1 MFEMVCGAV
10 KKTIEERPLDK
21 ALLHSDKPTTAAALP
36 VAIGTSSLAANDTT
50 APEYVPTPVGN
61 ELVPPTAAAAVGSA
75 NEIPAVAEPS
85 LDPLSPYVGFTWFP
99 DLLRELHSSTSSGV
113 IFNSHWMMVTDC
125 GGQPPFLDAA
135 ALFLRNSCLQIFP
148 LKLNEPLSKI
158 AKFSYFF
165 CGTSANCDQF
175 DLLLTN
181 QQIMETLAKS
191 TASIQPPYTPSA
203 TECPKGAKFTIV
215 GTFEDEAHHCS
226 ETVAE
231 KESILKQVLEPYEAF
246 RVQLGS
252 KVILPI
258 NAVAMDTETKKERT
272 ESAKKL
278 RRLLKKANVTMKVD
292 VKLRWFGFLLSML
305 TIAEKDGKAILTLSE
320 CYRLGDSLEMDKSE
334 TKKAI
339 QFFHDISL
347 IMHFD
352 TPKLRD
358 SVIIDTKPVL
368 NKLSRLITLSFLD
381 EDFLAEHYDDIV
393 LPDGAKELQHHGR
406 FTRST
411 LESCVEFSESIP
423 LQFFVDILEH
433 VKIVAAIDQTS
444 EYFMP
449 CALPYATEMPH
460 SSHPWVIRL
469 RVRRGVDEES
479 DVPIPVGYLPAIL
492 VFLLTMFSGQE
503 LTDLSFSLIQKSQ
516 RQYRNLFKLRFT
528 SLEEWSVWWSATF
541 NRYTILAVT
550 NFSEECNLQ
559 SSEITFWSRYV

>member
-1 MFEMVCGAV
+1 MSTTSDSITKASLGVTVTMNITNIGTQGYPGMGKTSILDLAMGKEPAPQRNSTGCIDPPSHYMLINSEGGAQVEWENVTTDKMFEMVCGAV

-21 ALLHSDKPTTAAALP
+21 VRSDKPTAAALP
-36 VAIGTSSLAANDTT
+36 VA
-50 APEYVPTPVGN
+50 TPVGN

-85 LDPLSPYVGFTWFP
+85 LDQLSPYIGFTWFP
-99 DLLRELHSSTSSGV
+99 DLLRKLHSSTSSGV

-125 GGQPPFLDAA
+125 GGQPPFLDAS

-148 LKLNEPLSKI
+148 LKLNERLSDI

-231 KESILKQVLEPYEAF
+231 KESILKQVLEPYKAF

-278 RRLLKKANVTMKVD
+278 RRLMKKANVTMKVD

-320 CYRLGDSLEMDKSE
+320 CYRLGYSLGMDKSE

-339 QFFHDISL
+339 QFFHDI
-347 IMHFD
+347 
-352 TPKLRD
+352 T
-358 SVIIDTKPVL
+358 TVL
-368 NKLSRLITLSFLD
+368 ENKDKTTH
-381 EDFLAEHYDDIV
+381 LARADAE
-393 LPDGAKELQHHGR
+393 
-406 FTRST
+406 
-411 LESCVEFSESIP
+411 
-423 LQFFVDILEH
+423 
-433 VKIVAAIDQTS
+433 
-444 EYFMP
+444 
-449 CALPYATEMPH
+449 
-460 SSHPWVIRL
+460 
-469 RVRRGVDEES
+469 
-479 DVPIPVGYLPAIL
+479 VPIQT
-492 VFLLTMFSGQE
+492 LL
-503 LTDLSFSLIQKSQ
+503 LSPRTPQYVSQGCRHRCGGPCSYHRSIGKSPP
-516 RQYRNLFKLRFT
+516 L
-528 SLEEWSVWWSATF
+528 
-541 NRYTILAVT
+541 
-550 NFSEECNLQ
+550 
-559 SSEITFWSRYV
+559 

>member
-1 MFEMVCGAV
+1 M
-10 KKTIEERPLDK
+10 
-21 ALLHSDKPTTAAALP
+21 
-36 VAIGTSSLAANDTT
+36 
-50 APEYVPTPVGN
+50 
-61 ELVPPTAAAAVGSA
+61 
-75 NEIPAVAEPS
+75 
-85 LDPLSPYVGFTWFP
+85 
-99 DLLRELHSSTSSGV
+99 
-113 IFNSHWMMVTDC
+113 
-125 GGQPPFLDAA
+125 
-135 ALFLRNSCLQIFP
+135 
-148 LKLNEPLSKI
+148 
-158 AKFSYFF
+158 
-165 CGTSANCDQF
+165 
-175 DLLLTN
+175 
-181 QQIMETLAKS
+181 
-191 TASIQPPYTPSA
+191 
-203 TECPKGAKFTIV
+203 

-231 KESILKQVLEPYEAF
+231 KESILKQVLGTVRNSSECSW
-246 RVQLGS
+246 GS

-258 NAVAMDTETKKERT
+258 NAVAMDTGTKKERT
-272 ESAKKL
+272 ESANKL
-278 RRLLKKANVTMKVD
+278 RQLMKKANVTMKVD

-368 NKLSRLITLSFLD
+368 NKLSRLITLSFLN

-393 LPDGAKELQHHGR
+393 LPDGAKELLQHHGR
-406 FTRST
+406 FSQST

-469 RVRRGVDEES
+469 RVRRGVDEEY
-479 DVPIPVGYLPAIL
+479 VPIPVGYLPAIL
-492 VFLLTMFSGQE
+492 VFLLTMFP
-503 LTDLSFSLIQKSQ
+503 DHFSLNRRQ
-516 RQYRNLFKLRFT
+516 RQYRNVIKLYYGPGGVVCLVERHLQ
-528 SLEEWSVWWSATF
+528 LEVHYSCCDQLQQDCSIIRNHVLESIRLTEEKLHIREGAITKVDSFLCSCGEGRAHHICAYKPL
-541 NRYTILAVT
+541 RDIVECEVT
-550 NFSEECNLQ
+550 REVFVLEHQHQL
-559 SSEITFWSRYV
+559 WLGVLW